1 MEKILFVVE
10 MVGIVSFAIS
20 GAVTGIKKQLDLFG
34 VLILGII
41 TAVGGGILRD
51 VIIGVTPPVM
61 FRNPRYT
68 IVASIAAAVFFIPR
82 ARELLYRHHKMFD
95 LFMFITD
102 TVGMA
107 VFVIIGIQGAMN
119 TLEWY
124 NPFLLGFV
132 GVITGTGGGILRDL
146 LAGVVPHVLRK
157 HIYFTAALLGAICYI
172 SLVPYVGEL
181 LNTIISVAVIC
192 LIRGLA
198 FHYHW
203 NLPQARQEAF
213 DEA

>member
-1 MEKILFVVE
+1 MEHILFVIE

-20 GAVTGIKKQLDLFG
+20 GAITGIRKSLDFFG
-34 VLILGII
+34 VLILGIV
-41 TAVGGGILRD
+41 TAVGGGVLRD
-51 VIIGVTPPVM
+51 VIIGITPPVM
-61 FRNPRYT
+61 FRNPEYT
-68 IVASIAAAVFFIPR
+68 IVASVTAAIFFVPR
-82 ARELLYRHHKMFD
+82 ARGLLYRHHKLFD
-95 LFMFITD
+95 LFLFVTD

-107 VFVIIGIQGAMN
+107 VFVIIGIQRAM
-119 TLEWY
+119 TALDWY

-172 SLVPYVGEL
+172 SLIPYVGEL
-181 LNTIISVAVIC
+181 WNMVISVAVIC
-192 LIRGLA
+192 TIRGLA